1 MKNLLFLF
9 LAILFAGCSNSGV
22 VVTFNDEKSNAIR
35 EHYQNYLN
43 NDIAALQSLWSPD
56 LKIYMNSVEA
66 SGVADISDLITV
78 QHQVFDNISMSFQD
92 DGADEDLGVWVQ
104 TINYPPYNGSPEMTI
119 TQTWFNWSATGIASG
134 NSIELPAHISF
145 QWENDKI
152 VREWHN
158 FDPTAMMAEIEL
170 ATSQSEE

>member
-1 MKNLLFLF
+1 MKN
-9 LAILFAGCSNSGV
+9 ILFIILAAIISSCSNNGV
-22 VVTFNDEKSNAIR
+22 LVTFDDEKSNAIR

-43 NDIAALQSLWSPD
+43 NDVAALQSLWSPD

-92 DGADEDLGVWVQ
+92 DEGDEDLGVWIQ
-104 TINYPPYNGSPEMTI
+104 TITYPANNGYPETTMT
-119 TQTWFNWSATGIASG
+119 QSWFTWNAIGNVSG
-134 NSIELPAHISF
+134 KSLQVPAHIGF
-145 QWENDKI
+145 QWENGKI
-152 VREWHN
+152 VKEWHN

>member
-22 VVTFNDEKSNAIR
+22 LVTFDDEKSNAIR

-43 NDIAALQSLWSPD
+43 NDVAALQSLWSPD

-104 TINYPPYNGSPEMTI
+104 TINYPHLIILKCISHMVHLVCNWKIKWKSITI
-119 TQTWFNWSATGIASG
+119 PAT
-134 NSIELPAHISF
+134 
-145 QWENDKI
+145 
-152 VREWHN
+152 
-158 FDPTAMMAEIEL
+158 
-170 ATSQSEE
+170 